1 MIWALVT
8 ADPPL
13 EPVSLSDDNGVDR
26 AQIREMLQ
34 LTPQQRLARVQ
45 EFVESVFEIQVLNE
59 AHSRRWTSTSFIT
72 ELARPWAAF

>member
-1 MIWALVT
+1 MRQKALTKFHATVYDCSMVT

-34 LTPQQRLARVQ
+34 LTPQRRLARVQ
-45 EFVESVFEIQVLNE
+45 EFVESVFEIQALNE
-59 AHSRRWTSTSFIT
+59 ERTVR
-72 ELARPWAAF
+72 